1 MNLFQCDLYW
11 VFIRS
16 TNNYVL
22 GKLMK
27 MKPTQVKESGTQFI
41 VKLSQ
46 AYSSIRVFS
55 YILLLYKA
63 LLKHAVTWLKLNGS
77 LGLVF

>member
-27 MKPTQVKESGTQFI
+27 MKPSQVKESGTQFI

-46 AYSSIRVFS
+46 AYSSIRSIQLHIVIVQS
-55 YILLLYKA
+55 TSKTRCHLA
-63 LLKHAVTWLKLNGS
+63 QT
-77 LGLVF
+77 